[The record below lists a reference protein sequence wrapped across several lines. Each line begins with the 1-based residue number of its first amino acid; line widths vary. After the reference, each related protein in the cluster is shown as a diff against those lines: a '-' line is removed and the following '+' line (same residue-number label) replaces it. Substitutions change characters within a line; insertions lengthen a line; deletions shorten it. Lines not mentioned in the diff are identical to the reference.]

1 MFSNFS
7 NLLPNLSLGDKDQ
20 TPMNNSSTN
29 PFDRLLAV
37 KRRFDG
43 SRTPVPHSAE
53 PQTPEEHPSGTEG
66 ETDPEQEAEVLR
78 TAALEKE
85 RKKKPLN
92 ETFVVVRPPPSVSNH
107 PLNLQLQLIPP
118 SANQIQQTARSA
130 STSTTGSTSSAGGG
144 YSAAGGVPNVPPVSA
159 GLQSKKEGMRQ
170 VAEPIPDNELTR
182 VRSNRS
188 DLSLFYSSIGSSAS
202 VTSFSTVNST
212 ATSSGS
218 SARRIIPLYNLS
230 AHNVLQNTVQ
240 DAGTDATVS
249 RFRKR
254 GIDIVGLG
262 VLEPVE
268 VWGNAPLGG
277 AGGYSIEACGVPIS
291 GMDAA
296 SDAGH
301 GAPSSA
307 GHGSEEYSPP
317 GQVAHLRESS
327 SRDEPAPSTPIL
339 ALPKDSG
346 PKKLFGKL
354 FGKKK
359 EPSGS
364 SAGSGSGFAP
374 SATLSPP
381 AQPRASFGSSSRSR
395 PTSIYSVVPPSPAT
409 PTTAVVPPTPTT
421 ATTSTYLQ
429 APVLGTQASLR
440 AESYPPRGRATAY
453 VWVLR
458 RWTKGGG
465 VLSGLAGAMGVN
477 AANGV
482 DVARLGVEVRFEW
495 VRGKKRRR
503 GAAGDE
509 NKTVGVGRRRGV
521 GGGSRPASVA
531 DRPVSTFSVSDVPD
545 FSTLGGGE
553 SLGVPAGGS
562 RASARSK
569 SPSSYRSGGSN
580 ARSRRGSSPSKPRR
594 AVVGREDSS
603 GSSRERSGEDEDEDS
618 EPEDSETPWSCTL
631 RVLSLD
637 PADAPTP
644 TIGSPSTELPAPGG
658 MKLRLAHL
666 VPAPH
671 HPKVIG
677 QFKMPFP
684 LPDVSVQK
692 MELLPRAPGDSFG
705 LGPNGTGPGKGEMIL
720 TAEEIKDVVCTTG
733 LWLMVREG
741 FGGLGGKKR
750 KGDGWKIRS

>member
-1 MFSNFS
+1 MLFANW
-7 NLLPNLSLGDKDQ
+7 G
-20 TPMNNSSTN
+20 
-29 PFDRLLAV
+29 
-37 KRRFDG
+37 
-43 SRTPVPHSAE
+43 
-53 PQTPEEHPSGTEG
+53 
-66 ETDPEQEAEVLR
+66 VL
-78 TAALEKE
+78 
-85 RKKKPLN
+85 
-92 ETFVVVRPPPSVSNH
+92 
-107 PLNLQLQLIPP
+107 
-118 SANQIQQTARSA
+118 
-130 STSTTGSTSSAGGG
+130 
-144 YSAAGGVPNVPPVSA
+144 
-159 GLQSKKEGMRQ
+159 
-170 VAEPIPDNELTR
+170 
-182 VRSNRS
+182 
-188 DLSLFYSSIGSSAS
+188 
-202 VTSFSTVNST
+202 TV
-212 ATSSGS
+212 
-218 SARRIIPLYNLS
+218 I
-230 AHNVLQNTVQ
+230 
-240 DAGTDATVS
+240 GTDATVS

-277 AGGYSIEACGVPIS
+277 AGGYSIEACGVPVS
-291 GMDAA
+291 GVDGA

-301 GAPSSA
+301 GGTSSI

-327 SRDEPAPSTPIL
+327 SHEEPVPPTPTLTI
-339 ALPKDSG
+339 PKDSG

-359 EPSGS
+359 EPSAS
-364 SAGSGSGFAP
+364 SVGSGTGFAA
-374 SATLSPP
+374 SGTLSPP
-381 AQPRASFGSSSRSR
+381 AQPRTSFGSSSRSR
-395 PTSIYSVVPPSPAT
+395 PTSIHSIVPPSPAT
-409 PTTAVVPPTPTT
+409 PTTAVVPPTPTS
-421 ATTSTYLQ
+421 AFMSTYLQ
-429 APVLGTQASLR
+429 PPVLGTQASLR

-465 VLSGLAGAMGVN
+465 VLAGLAGAMGVN
-477 AANGV
+477 AVNGI
-482 DVARLGVEVRFEW
+482 DVSRLGVEVRFEW
-495 VRGKKRRR
+495 VRGRKRRR
-503 GAAGDE
+503 GATGDE

-521 GGGSRPASVA
+521 GGGSRPTSVA
-531 DRPVSTFSVSDVPD
+531 DRPVSTLSVGDGPD
-545 FSTLGGGE
+545 FSTLGGAE
-553 SLGVPAGGS
+553 SLGVPVGRSG
-562 RASARSK
+562 ASARSK
-569 SPSSYRSGGSN
+569 SPSSHRSGGSKP
-580 ARSRRGSSPSKPRR
+580 RSRRGSSPTKSRR
-594 AVVGREDSS
+594 PEAGRTDSS

-631 RVLSLD
+631 RILPLEA
-637 PADAPTP
+637 ADTPTP
-644 TIGSPSTELPAPGG
+644 TIGSPTTDLPVSGAGPAPGG
-658 MKLRLAHL
+658 MKLRLANL

-705 LGPNGTGPGKGEMIL
+705 LGPNGTGPGKGEMIM